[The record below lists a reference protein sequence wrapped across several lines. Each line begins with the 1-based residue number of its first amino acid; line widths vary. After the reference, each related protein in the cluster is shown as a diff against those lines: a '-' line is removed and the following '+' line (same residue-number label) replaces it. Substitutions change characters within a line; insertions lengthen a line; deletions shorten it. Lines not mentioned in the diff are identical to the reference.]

1 MEIVIPIAVIFLLVL
16 ANGLFVAAEFAIV
29 GAPRASIEHQASLGG
44 RFARRVERILDDP
57 KRQDR
62 YIATTQIGITVASLG
77 LGMYGE
83 HELADWI
90 AARLTMI
97 DQWRWVA
104 SHSLASVAAVAFLTY
119 LHIVIGEMVPKTL
132 ALQQAMRTVLVVTP
146 FIEVLGFVLHPVVV
160 GLNAVGN
167 GLLRLIGIERRAEQT
182 ERYHTSEELQYI
194 IQESQERGL
203 LRGES
208 GRILRELFAFGDL
221 TAREVMVPRVQLVGI
236 PVGADVDHLRA
247 IVRHDL
253 HTRYPIYSGS
263 LDHVL
268 GSVHIKHLLRHVVLN
283 RPVEVRD
290 ARPLPHVPMTTP
302 LDEVIAAMRQNRA
315 QMAVVMDEYGGTAG
329 LVTFEDLFEEVVGE
343 IDEGRGRRQPV
354 TRAPDGRLLV
364 RGTVRLEELGDALGV
379 PLEHPA
385 IISVSGLILS
395 LLQRPA
401 ATGDVVTWN
410 HARFE
415 VSAVSGRGVAEA
427 IVSRVAAGTPQ
438 A

>member
-1 MEIVIPIAVIFLLVL
+1 
-16 ANGLFVAAEFAIV
+16 
-29 GAPRASIEHQASLGG
+29 
-44 RFARRVERILDDP
+44 
-57 KRQDR
+57 
-62 YIATTQIGITVASLG
+62 
-77 LGMYGE
+77 
-83 HELADWI
+83 
-90 AARLTMI
+90 
-97 DQWRWVA
+97 
-104 SHSLASVAAVAFLTY
+104 
-119 LHIVIGEMVPKTL
+119 
-132 ALQQAMRTVLVVTP
+132 
-146 FIEVLGFVLHPVVV
+146 
-160 GLNAVGN
+160 
-167 GLLRLIGIERRAEQT
+167 
-182 ERYHTSEELQYI
+182 
-194 IQESQERGL
+194 
-203 LRGES
+203 
-208 GRILRELFAFGDL
+208 
-221 TAREVMVPRVQLVGI
+221 
-236 PVGADVDHLRA
+236 
-247 IVRHDL
+247 
-253 HTRYPIYSGS
+253 
-263 LDHVL
+263 VL

-283 RPVEVRD
+283 RPIEVRD

>member
-1 MEIVIPIAVIFLLVL
+1 
-16 ANGLFVAAEFAIV
+16 
-29 GAPRASIEHQASLGG
+29 
-44 RFARRVERILDDP
+44 
-57 KRQDR
+57 
-62 YIATTQIGITVASLG
+62 
-77 LGMYGE
+77 
-83 HELADWI
+83 
-90 AARLTMI
+90 MI